1 MDRVD
6 ERPSGDWLRRERT
19 RRRLTLAQVAQATR
33 IRERYLAAI
42 ENDSFDQLPHPV
54 STIGFIQIY
63 ARFLGL
69 DPEPFVRAYKAQ
81 VGGTL
86 PAGVLPEAP
95 GQTYVPR
102 RTPSFVVPGLFAVLL
117 VALVAYLYQQVAAYV
132 SGASMALPTSSA
144 GIALTIPTPLP
155 TVPPLPPTPTP
166 APPTPTPV
174 PTAPPDTPTPVQV
187 ATSTPVPSPTPQS
200 GVRIDTEISGRVWLQ
215 VEADGKVVFSGI
227 LMPGDKRTWTASK
240 SLMLWSGNAG
250 NVQVTY
256 NGKSLGALGPFG
268 KVVKVTWTAPA

>member
-33 IRERYLAAI
+33 IRERYLSAI
-42 ENDSFDQLPHPV
+42 ENDCFDELPHPV

-69 DPEPFVRAYKAQ
+69 DPEPFVRAYKAR
-81 VGGTL
+81 VGSTL
-86 PAGVLPEAP
+86 PVGVQPEVP

-102 RTPSFVVPGLFAVLL
+102 RTQSFVVPGLFTLLL
-117 VALVAYLYQQVAAYV
+117 VALVAYLYQQVATYV
-132 SGASMALPTSSA
+132 SGAGVALPTSSA
-144 GIALTIPTPLP
+144 RVALTIPTPLP
-155 TVPPLPPTPTP
+155 TVPPAPPTPTP
-166 APPTPTPV
+166 APPTPTPI
-174 PTAPPDTPTPVQV
+174 PTAAPSTPTPVPLP
-187 ATSTPVPSPTPQS
+187 TDTPMPSPTPQS